1 MNNYKKNLIRLALA
15 FVVLMTSSRAHSQ
28 DVQAT
33 MLLPGPDGVVMT
45 IGELFAYKQGEA
57 TGYFPSPDVK
67 IEIYKTRQQGSS
79 DQHVAT
85 VSFPASAAE
94 LEKGMSPA
102 LKADLLKYLKAAT
115 MQQAYETLI
124 KHGID
129 TLGPLIIS
137 DELQQ
142 SLGLMYMDKTWQPG
156 EQVTY
161 YFDRTDESGT
171 QVKIYSESLDG
182 PLPIYKT
189 KFNLLTYNVFEDNTS
204 ATWGA
209 VQSKGDNMPLYA
221 QLYAAKAGDED
232 FVVVDSIFTNQ
243 LSPDSVS
250 VYYSREA
257 EPDSHVSWYIRTI
270 DRAGNLGIPSDT
282 LHAINFDR
290 NQIAPIENLRVTD
303 TLDGL
308 LVQWEPLPAK
318 AYYTAI
324 QVLKS
329 RMLGSD
335 YVVLD
340 TIAPTET
347 QFLDQQVIAGS
358 NYFYKA
364 RPLLA
369 DLPGVSPMLF
379 SEASGYIAI
388 PEGIA
393 PSTPQGL
400 QAAAG
405 ADHVELNWLPNPELN
420 IFGYYVL
427 RGTSTENLQVVAGP
441 VKSHQYTD
449 TTFSASYSG
458 QYVYALQ
465 VMNSGQ
471 EMSDTSSVASVSIRQ
486 PVTLLAPGGM
496 QVSNQPEGVGL
507 QWEHTRTQDN
517 SIVGYILYRR
527 ESGAQTYD
535 LINTTPIGRA
545 AYVDSTAMPGKNYE
559 YAVSSIDAW
568 GNQSILSPYVSTTA
582 DRAAYMRPPEHI
594 SLRNMQAG
602 IEISWAKPHDA
613 GTRRYVIYRS
623 TLAGDDFEKLAT
635 VNPSTPYV
643 DENVQVNVLYRYAIS
658 IANNDLE
665 GSRSKV
671 YLIRRNDVDR

>member
-1 MNNYKKNLIRLALA
+1 MNNYKMNLIRLTLA
-15 FVVLMTSSRAHSQ
+15 FVALTASMRVHGQ
-28 DVQAT
+28 EVQT
-33 MLLPGPDGVVMT
+33 NMLLPGPDGVVMT
-45 IGELFAYKQGEA
+45 IGELFTYKQGET
-57 TGYFPSPDVK
+57 TGFFPSPEVK
-67 IEIYKTRQQGSS
+67 IEIYKTPQRGSS

-94 LEKGMSPA
+94 MEEGMGQA

-137 DELQQ
+137 DELQE
-142 SLGLMYMDKTWQPG
+142 SLGLVYIDKTWQLG
-156 EQVTY
+156 EKVTY
-161 YFDRTDESGT
+161 YFDRIDGTGT
-171 QVKIYSESLDG
+171 QEKIYSESLDG
-182 PLPIYKT
+182 TLPTYTT
-189 KFNLLTYNVFEDNTS
+189 KFKLLTYNIFEDNAS
-204 ATWGA
+204 ATWGTELPA
-209 VQSKGDNMPLYA
+209 GKHIPLYV
-221 QLYAAKAGDED
+221 QLYAAQTDED
-232 FVVVDSIFTNQ
+232 FIVVDSIFTNQ
-243 LSPDSVS
+243 LSPDSVT
-250 VYYSREA
+250 VFYSNETV
-257 EPDSHVSWYIRTI
+257 PDSHIAWYIRTV

-282 LHAINFDR
+282 LNAINFDR
-290 NQIAPIENLRVTD
+290 NQIAPIENLQVTD

-329 RMLGSD
+329 RMLGED

-347 QFLDQQVIAGS
+347 HFLDQQVIAGS
-358 NYFYKA
+358 NYFYKV

-388 PEGIA
+388 PEGVA

-400 QAAAG
+400 QVAAHEG
-405 ADHVELNWLPNPELN
+405 RIELGWLPNPELN

-427 RGTSTENLQVVAGP
+427 RGTSTDNLQVVAGP

-449 TTFSASYSG
+449 SAFSASYSG

-496 QVSNQPEGVGL
+496 QASHQPEGIGL
-507 QWEHTRTQDN
+507 QWENTRTQDN
-517 SIVGYILYRR
+517 TITGYILYRR
-527 ESGAQTYD
+527 EKGSQSYHLVSA
-535 LINTTPIGRA
+535 TPIPLP
-545 AYVDSTAMPGKNYE
+545 AYVDSTAVPGKNYE

-568 GNQSILSPYVSTTA
+568 GNQSILSPYASTAA
-582 DRAAYMRPPEHI
+582 DQAAYMHPPERI
-594 SLRNMQAG
+594 SLRNLRAG
-602 IEISWAKPHDA
+602 IEVSWATPQEA
-613 GTRRYVIYRS
+613 GTRTYVIYRS
-623 TLAGDDFEKLAT
+623 TVKGDDFEKVAT

-643 DENVQVNVLYRYAIS
+643 DENVQANVLYRYAVA
-658 IANNDLE
+658 IATDDSE
-665 GSRSKV
+665 GNKSKT
-671 YLIRRNDVDR
+671 YLIRRNEVER

>member
-1 MNNYKKNLIRLALA
+1 MNNYKKNLIRLAIA
-15 FVVLMTSSRAHSQ
+15 FVVLITSSRAHSQ
-28 DVQAT
+28 EVQAK

-45 IGELFAYKQGEA
+45 IGELFTYKQGGA
-57 TGYFPSPDVK
+57 TGYFPSSDVT
-67 IEIYKTRQQGSS
+67 IEIYKTSQGGSS
-79 DQHVAT
+79 DQHIAM

-94 LEKGMSPA
+94 MEKGMSPE
-102 LKADLLKYLKAAT
+102 LRADLLKHLKATT

-161 YFDRTDESGT
+161 YFDRTDEWGT

-182 PLPIYKT
+182 SLPVYKT

-209 VQSKGDNMPLYA
+209 VQSKGDNIPLYA
-221 QLYAAKAGDED
+221 QLYAAKAGDEG

-270 DRAGNLGIPSDT
+270 DQAGNLGVPSDT

-290 NQIAPIENLRVTD
+290 NQIAPVENLRVTD

-308 LVQWEPLPAK
+308 LVQWDQLPAK
-318 AYYTAI
+318 GYYTAI

-329 RMLGSD
+329 RMLGED
-335 YVVLD
+335 YVALD

-358 NYFYKA
+358 NYFYKV

-388 PEGIA
+388 PEGA
-393 PSTPQGL
+393 TPSTPQGL
-400 QAAAG
+400 QVAAHEG
-405 ADHVELNWLPNPELN
+405 RIELGWLPNPELN

-427 RGTSTENLQVVAGP
+427 RGTSAENLQVVAGP

-449 TTFSASYSG
+449 TAFSASYSG

-471 EMSDTSSVASVSIRQ
+471 EMSDTSAVASVSIRQ
-486 PVTLLAPGGM
+486 PVTLLAPGGI
-496 QVSNQPEGVGL
+496 QVSNRPEGIGL
-507 QWEHTRTQDN
+507 QWENTRTQDN
-517 SIVGYILYRR
+517 TIIGYILYRR
-527 ESGAQTYD
+527 EKGSPSYH
-535 LINTTPIGRA
+535 LVSTTPIPLP
-545 AYVDSTAMPGKNYE
+545 AYVDSTAVPGKDYE

-568 GNQSILSPYVSTTA
+568 GNQSILSPYAGTA
-582 DRAAYMRPPEHI
+582 ADQAAYMHPPEQV
-594 SLRNMQAG
+594 SLRNLRAG
-602 IEISWAKPHDA
+602 IEVSWAAPHEA
-613 GTRRYVIYRS
+613 GTRKYVIYRS
-623 TLAGDDFEKLAT
+623 TVKSDDFEKVAT
-635 VNPSTPYV
+635 VSPATPYV
-643 DENVQVNVLYRYAIS
+643 DEDVQANVLYRYAVA
-658 IANNDLE
+658 IATDDSE
-665 GSRSKV
+665 GNKSKIH
-671 YLIRRNDVDR
+671 LIRRNEVER